1 MPIAFAR
8 ACVRGIQMSDENK
21 PQDSKMVAA
30 KLLLAAAIAVYFLWV
45 LLFAGGERPSTVL
58 SIVYWVAV
66 VSNVIFIA
74 ATLLTRRK

>member
-1 MPIAFAR
+1 
-8 ACVRGIQMSDENK
+8 VRGIQMSDENK